1 MNRVFEADMC
11 TPASHELD
19 RGEESKPRSSEG
31 DSARERTFLRLRR
44 VFCRRWYESGLSFN
58 PCKPAFNSTSLQTL
72 ILMPRRAARANRNP
86 VLQVPQTTILIP
98 QMTRTTKPTISLPAV
113 EAHLPGKTSHSKIFL
128 NLNVL
133 LINVFSD
140 SESGSGSS
148 SDSGS
153 DEEPQASPPRK
164 TKRSKE

>member
-19 RGEESKPRSSEG
+19 RGEENKPRSSEG
-31 DSARERTFLRLRR
+31 DSARERTFFRLRR
-44 VFCRRWYESGLSFN
+44 IFCRRRYESGLYLN
-58 PCKPAFNSTSLQTL
+58 PFKLAFNKTSLQIL
-72 ILMPRRAARANRNP
+72 ILMPGQAARANQNP

-98 QMTRTTKPTISLPAV
+98 QMTRTTKPTTSLPAA
-113 EAHLPGKTSHSKIFL
+113 EAPLPGKTSHSEIFL
-128 NLNVL
+128 NRNVL

-164 TKRSKE
+164 TKRTKE